1 MYGKK
6 GESLLYL
13 KQAKKKEGTNER
25 EKMPGALI
33 EKAIGL
39 LETPPPMQC
48 HQDEDDEEWVESISK

>member
-1 MYGKK
+1 MHVRKK

-48 HQDEDDEEWVESISK
+48 HQDEDDEE